1 LGLDFTPLLKYKL
14 QQETRNMSAAKHM
27 YSPKYLRAVVLVLA
41 TMVVALPSAL
51 HAQRVANDG
60 SVVGPIATCDPTGP
74 VVAPP
79 GEGAPAPVAP
89 AGNNCGDYA
98 LTPMQDGT
106 AAAAANRLLIPN
118 CVAAPGVLCRTQLA
132 ARVYR
137 PQVLGARRYPLIV
150 FLHGNHGTCGRPY
163 NAATDPPG
171 LNPGGGALRIDDNKQ
186 FTNNGTC
193 PANYTV
199 VPSHLGY
206 AYLANRLASW
216 GYIVVSID
224 ADYGVNLGAD
234 GAAGWGG
241 AADPA
246 LIRARGRLVLLHLQ
260 QLARWDS
267 GADATPASIGVNLQG
282 RLDFTE
288 VGLMGHSRG
297 GEGVRSAYNLYT
309 VGDPTLPAPA
319 WPDRISSAVT
329 FSAVFEIAPT
339 DAGADGAKYNSFDVP
354 WNVLLP
360 MCDRDLGD
368 LQGIR
373 PFDRMMRVNDTT
385 PAQKSNYLA
394 WSTNH
399 NFYNTQWMVS
409 DTVIFFEPPAVP
421 APLFVT
427 LPCIGGG
434 NPELYPVSPGSA
446 TQRLDALS
454 SVVAFFRA
462 NVGNTVPNAFDDTLN
477 TNFNTLY
484 SLPINVTDENP
495 AANNAG
501 CTAAAQPFACCTGAG
516 VGTCPMI
523 SYPPG
528 RIDRGYSPSRNLV
541 QIVDDFERAGGM
553 SSSGAGTT
561 EAGALAAPPAA
572 PMPLPANPAFPPVP
586 HAPVPNHDPGQRDN
600 TLAGSR
606 IPATCPLP
614 AVPPAGAVIGQCAGL
629 ISWTATTA
637 VFQSN
642 LVNPPVVGMNVIAA
656 GGETLDLRISRQNN
670 PGAGPAGNG
679 ADTTATDF
687 SVRLVPSGGFPP
699 TGSLP
704 ISNYAQTT
712 VAGPVGGD
720 GMLHPIM
727 QTVRIPLVDFPRFA
741 AVGVRLRGVQL
752 LFNRTT
758 MGSVYVSNIRIS
770 NTVGVG
776 AAPLTA
782 SLSASTQAAQSAQP
796 VQSAGATTTTPLVH
810 PQSNNTVVSIAPSS
824 YGEDIT
830 LSSTDGFPFRNQTLV
845 LQIGTDPS
853 GNPLLFTG
861 GRYAGTSNTTIIFG
875 LTTSQFAQ
883 LVTGAPMTV
892 QYGTDPASEIWDF
905 GTFNP

>member
-1 LGLDFTPLLKYKL
+1 
-14 QQETRNMSAAKHM
+14 M
-27 YSPKYLRAVVLVLA
+27 YSPKHLRSVVLVLA

-51 HAQRVANDG
+51 QAQANDG
-60 SVVGPIATCDPTGP
+60 SVLGPIATCDPTGP
-74 VVAPP
+74 VVALP

-118 CVAAPGVLCRTQLA
+118 CVAAPGVFRCRTQLA

-137 PQVLGARRYPLIV
+137 PQVLDDRRYPLII
-150 FLHGNHGTCGRPY
+150 FLHGNHATCGRPY
-163 NAATDPPG
+163 NAATDAPG
-171 LNPGGGALRIDDNKQ
+171 LNPGGGALRIDDNIQ
-186 FTNNGTC
+186 FTNQGTC

-206 AYLANRLASW
+206 SYLANRLASW

-224 ADYGVNLGAD
+224 ADYGINLGRD

-241 AADPA
+241 AADA
-246 LIRARGRLVLLHLQ
+246 GLIRARGRLVLLHLQ

-282 RLDFTE
+282 RLDFTN

-309 VGDPTLPAPA
+309 VNDPTLPAPE

-339 DAGADGAKYNSFDVP
+339 DAGADGARYNAFNVP

-360 MCDRDLGD
+360 MCDRDVGNLA
-368 LQGIR
+368 GIR
-373 PFDRMMRVNDTT
+373 PFDRMMRFNDTT

-394 WSTNH
+394 WGTNH

-409 DTVIFFEPPAVP
+409 DTAIFFTVDGSPI
-421 APLFVT
+421 FVT

-462 NVGNTVPNAFDDTLN
+462 NVGNPVANAMDDTLN
-477 TNFNTLY
+477 QNFNTLFQ
-484 SLPINVTDENP
+484 LPRNVTDENP

-523 SYPPG
+523 AYPPG

-541 QIVDDFERAGGM
+541 QIVDDFERAGGT

-572 PMPLPANPAFPPVP
+572 PMGLPANPVFPPVP
-586 HAPVPNHDPGQRDN
+586 HAPVPNHDPGQSA
-600 TLAGSR
+600 AGSD

-637 VFQSN
+637 IFQSN

-656 GGETLDLRISRQNN
+656 GGLTLDLRISRQND
-670 PGAGPAGNG
+670 PGRNG

-699 TGSLP
+699 TGQLL
-704 ISNYAQTT
+704 ISRFAQST
-712 VAGPVGGD
+712 VAGPVGGN

-727 QTVRIPLVDFPRFA
+727 QTVRIPLACFPGFA

-770 NTVGVG
+770 NTPGVG
-776 AAPLTA
+776 AALPA
-782 SLSASTQAAQSAQP
+782 CPAASTGSAQSAQP
-796 VQSAGATTTTPLVH
+796 APAVTLTSTVFVH
-810 PQSNNTVVSIAPSS
+810 PQSSNTVVSIAPSS

-830 LSSTDGFPFRNQTLV
+830 LSSIDGFPFRNETLV

-861 GRYAGTSNTTIIFG
+861 GRYAGTSDNTIIFS

-883 LVTGAPMTV
+883 LVSGAPMTV

>member
-1 LGLDFTPLLKYKL
+1 
-14 QQETRNMSAAKHM
+14 MH
-27 YSPKYLRAVVLVLA
+27 SPKHLRSVVLVLA
-41 TMVVALPSAL
+41 TIVVGFPSAMQ
-51 HAQRVANDG
+51 AQRVAADG

-79 GEGAPAPVAP
+79 GETAVAAAAP

-98 LTPMQDGT
+98 VPQGTGAQDGT
-106 AAAAANRLLIPN
+106 AAPAGTIPLIPN
-118 CVAAPGVLCRTQLA
+118 CVVAAGVLCRVQVA

-137 PQVLGARRYPLIV
+137 PQVLENRRYPLII

-163 NAATDPPG
+163 NAPPDPPG
-171 LNPGGGALRIDDNKQ
+171 LNPAGVMLRIDDSDE
-186 FTNNGTC
+186 FTREGTC
-193 PANYTV
+193 TAPYMNA
-199 VPSHLGY
+199 PSHLGY

-224 ADYGVNLGAD
+224 ANYGVTAGAD

-241 AADPA
+241 AADA
-246 LIRARGRLVLLHLQ
+246 DLIRARGRLVLMHLQ

-267 GADATPASIGVNLQG
+267 GADATPASIGVNLRD
-282 RLDFTE
+282 RLDFTN

-309 VGDPTLPAPA
+309 VNDPTLPAPD
-319 WPDRISSAVT
+319 WPARISSAVT
-329 FSAVFEIAPT
+329 FRAVYEIAPT
-339 DAGADGAKYNSFDVP
+339 DTGADSAKYNAFNVP

-360 MCDRDLGD
+360 MCDSDVGNLAGV
-368 LQGIR
+368 Q

-385 PAQKSNYLA
+385 AAQKSNYLA
-394 WSTNH
+394 WGTNH

-409 DTVIFFEPPAVP
+409 DTAKFVTLGGMPV
-421 APLFVT
+421 FVT

-446 TQRLDALS
+446 AQRLDALS
-454 SVVAFFRA
+454 SVVAFFRG
-462 NVGNTVPNAFDDTLN
+462 NVGNPVANAMDNTLN
-477 TNFNTLY
+477 QNFNTLF
-484 SLPINVTDENP
+484 SLPVNVTDENP
-495 AANNAG
+495 AANNAR

-523 SYPPG
+523 TYPPG

-541 QIVDDFERAGGM
+541 QIVDDFERAGGL

-572 PMPLPANPAFPPVP
+572 PKPLPANPAFPPVP
-586 HAPVPNHDPGQRDN
+586 HAPIPNHDPGQRDN
-600 TLAGSR
+600 TAAGSV

-629 ISWTATTA
+629 ISWTANTA
-637 VFQSN
+637 TFQSN
-642 LVNPPVVGMNVIAA
+642 LVNPPAVGMNVIAA
-656 GGETLDLRISRQNN
+656 GGLTLDLRISRQND
-670 PGAGPAGNG
+670 PGPAGRNG

-699 TGSLP
+699 TGQLP
-704 ISNYAQTT
+704 ISRYAQSTI
-712 VAGPVGGD
+712 AGPVGGN

-727 QTVRIPLVDFPRFA
+727 QTVRIPLTDFTGFP

-758 MGSVYVSNIRIS
+758 MGSVYISNIRIS
-770 NTVGVG
+770 NTLGTGV
-776 AAPLTA
+776 A
-782 SLSASTQAAQSAQP
+782 SLAPSISPAPQSAQA
-796 VQSAGATTTTPLVH
+796 AGATTATLAPATPLVH
-810 PQSNNTVVSIAPSS
+810 PQSNNTVVSIAASS
-824 YGEDIT
+824 FGEDIT
-830 LSSTDGFPFRNQTLV
+830 LSSIDGFPVRNETLV
-845 LQIGTDPS
+845 LQIGIDSS
-853 GNPLLFTG
+853 GNPVQFTG
-861 GRYAGTSNTTIIFG
+861 GRYAGTGNNTIIFS